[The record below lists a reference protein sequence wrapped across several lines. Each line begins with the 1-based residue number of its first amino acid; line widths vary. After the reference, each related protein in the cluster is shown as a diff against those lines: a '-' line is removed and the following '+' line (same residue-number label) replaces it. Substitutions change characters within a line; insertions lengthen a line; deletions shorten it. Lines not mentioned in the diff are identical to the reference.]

1 MHGSDWVT
9 GRTVFGVALGTFV
22 LIALM
27 SLSPSPAA
35 AEGVPIPPFED
46 ETWRIDINHSDE
58 YWLNVRYMVFRPN
71 WNYNDQGFSGADVTG
86 HSGCGDESL
95 PMLLN
100 TAYAAEGEHEIIVY
114 YGGLCTHDGDDDEET
129 KYDRYPNG
137 TPIFVDGA
145 LEHFLPGEVTPVETI
160 PVSGTVVVT
169 GDAPPPVSLGAITIS
184 GAAQQTA
191 VPETTATSS
200 TTAEEDDKTA
210 AAIGGEESDEAAA
223 DTNGESRLATA
234 HPWLALVVALMSGGL
249 TLALLIGYLV
259 RRRMGW
265 SRPDALHDTARA
277 EGLKQWPSDSTSPEY
292 RALEFVGGID
302 APSDEKAKPSPVPA
316 PPAPSPSDP
325 PVSAEA
331 QPVAEQHLTEA
342 FLDMAS
348 GTIGELAPTS
358 PPQGKLNGGN
368 TWVWVSHPLEV
379 DYYEHILASSEPV
392 KNKLQPG
399 RWYQAS
405 PRNHY
410 NSCTVWTED
419 GEHLLGDKVH
429 NVRPA
434 PDQNLPPST
443 RP

>member
-58 YWLNVRYMVFRPN
+58 YWLNVRYMVFRPG

-100 TAYAAEGEHEIIVY
+100 TAYAAEGDHEIIIY

-137 TPIFVDGA
+137 TQIFVNGA
-145 LEHFLPGEVTPVETI
+145 LEHFLPGEVTPIETI

-169 GDAPPPVSLGAITIS
+169 GNAPPPVSLGAITVS
-184 GAAQQTA
+184 GATQQTA

-210 AAIGGEESDEAAA
+210 AVLGGEESDEATAEA
-223 DTNGESRLATA
+223 DGESELGTA
-234 HPWLALVVALMSGGL
+234 YPFLVLVIALTLGGL
-249 TLALLIGYLV
+249 TAALLIGYLL

-265 SRPDALHDTARA
+265 ARRDALHDTAHA
-277 EGLKQWPSDSTSPEY
+277 EGLEYWPSDPTTLADD
-292 RALEFVGGID
+292 ALNFVKAI
-302 APSDEKAKPSPVPA
+302 APPVAEAAELSPVPA
-316 PPAPSPSDP
+316 TPSPSDP
-325 PVSAEA
+325 PVAAEA

-358 PPQGKLNGGN
+358 PPQGKLNGGR

-379 DYYEHILASSEPV
+379 DYYDGGPYSSELV
-392 KNKLQPG
+392 ENKLQPG

-405 PRNHY
+405 PRTSN

-429 NVRPA
+429 DVRPA
-434 PDQNLPPST
+434 PDQNLPPNT